1 MAMVLFIPATHIFA
15 RRDAFQTTIQPWKWH
30 SHPPLRWRVRIGLMQ
45 IDLFKTLGPESVSIA
60 VRWRK
65 HDSGSPLRLANP
77 FIDPRALPGRFS
89 VQVLARVIESFVNHV
104 LTNFQA
110 ATKDEPLIP
119 MPPRRQ
125 SEALSPRG
133 RGGVKRLPRAADPP
147 VLELPF
153 RHRCRLPSGG
163 PEQQKSPHH
172 QARDTLQGDESA

>member
-77 FIDPRALPGRFS
+77 FIDPWVLTGRFS
-89 VQVLARVIESFVNHV
+89 VHVLARAIESFVSHV
-104 LTNFQA
+104 LINFQA
-110 ATKDEPLIP
+110 ATTGEPLIS
-119 MPPRRQ
+119 MPPRRR
-125 SEALSPRG
+125 SEAPPPQRCSG
-133 RGGVKRLPRAADPP
+133 EKRLPRSADPP
-147 VLELPF
+147 VLELHL
-153 RHRCRLPSGG
+153 RHRCQLPSGG

-172 QARDTLQGDESA
+172 QARDTLQGDEGA